1 MSTITGPDGLHS
13 SNFVKVYASL
23 ALAET
28 GIASVVATRGP
39 ARAIR
44 CGADGTL
51 QVKVASGS
59 TFEPLPFLAGET
71 QDVQAIAIEADSPS
85 TGCAPITI
93 YW

>member
-1 MSTITGPDGLHS
+1 MPGPDALHS
-13 SNFVKVYASL
+13 APYVKVYASL
-23 ALAET
+23 ALAESGLAT
-28 GIASVVATRGP
+28 EVATRGP

-59 TFEPLPFLAGET
+59 TFEPMPWLAGET
-71 QDVQAIAIEADSPS
+71 QDVQAVAIEADSPS